1 MKGWAPKLTLR
12 KRLEVIRKWPVV
24 VLSRN
29 SSITNNSR
37 QKKCSS
43 CVHQLVHTA
52 LKNLILI

>member
-12 KRLEVIRKWPVV
+12 ERPEVIRKWPIA

-29 SSITNNSR
+29 NSITNNSS

-43 CVHQLVHTA
+43 CVYQLVHTA